1 MTKRDPPSMHCETF
15 AAMYRFHVIVQA
27 ADAEGRP
34 VTFWELSF
42 EQAAQRLSR
51 LPRMDVEPDG
61 ALLWAGT
68 DESGE
73 RWQVEGTLMD
83 GGAALA
89 YVELKGSCP
98 PAAWDELLRALGWPG
113 QRLVYQLPQD
123 GRWLSESQFRAHAA
137 RAPAT

>member
-1 MTKRDPPSMHCETF
+1 
-15 AAMYRFHVIVQA
+15 MYRFHVIVQA
-27 ADAEGRP
+27 ADMQGRP
-34 VTFWELSF
+34 VPYWALSF

-61 ALLWAGT
+61 ALLWTGVDA
-68 DESGE
+68 SGC

-98 PAAWDELLRALGWPG
+98 PAAWDELLKALGWPT
-113 QRLVYQLPQD
+113 QPLVYQLPQE
-123 GRWLSESQFRAHAA
+123 GRWLSESQFRAQAA
-137 RAPAT
+137 GSPAA